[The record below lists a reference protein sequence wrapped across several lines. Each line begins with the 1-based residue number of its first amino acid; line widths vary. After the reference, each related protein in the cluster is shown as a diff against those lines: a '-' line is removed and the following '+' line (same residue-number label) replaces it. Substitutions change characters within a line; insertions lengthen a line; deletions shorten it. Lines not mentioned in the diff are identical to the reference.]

1 MAQDRILNKQD
12 HSDLTD
18 SAGKTAI
25 AESPKIGKSL
35 VWQRWTPYAAVVWS
49 LFNAALGIYWALT
62 GKGFPFTPESA
73 ADPLAPIIG
82 RFGITAAWI
91 VVILAGFPAVAAGLA
106 MLRGVRGRA
115 IRPILITAGVLL
127 AGVLL
132 LLMTGLNLLV
142 LFGYIPYAITLL
154 FKGSIVA
161 QRYLTS
167 VTQWA
172 TIYQVICLLGGF
184 LWLAATFSYT
194 RLSGD
199 ACLHCGR
206 SDNEHGWTSPDKAA
220 RWCRTAVFVS
230 MVAPVFYAI
239 TRYAW
244 ALGIPMGMNEAYLR
258 EGMKTGMWTS
268 GLFLATFGLVGALI
282 TLGLIQRWGEVF
294 PRWMIGLAG
303 RRVPIWLAIIPSAL
317 ISVLLVVG
325 GIGIWASLGGMAKN
339 LENTGSHGTGLV
351 IEVFFQLGP
360 TLLFPLWGIA
370 LAIAAMGYYF
380 RRRGPCKV
388 CGRG

>member
-1 MAQDRILNKQD
+1 MKQD
-12 HSDLTD
+12 KITIKKERSNQTEPAADTAI
-18 SAGKTAI
+18 SASTRTGKTFI
-25 AESPKIGKSL
+25 
-35 VWQRWTPYAAVVWS
+35 WQRWTPYAAVLWS
-49 LFNAALGIYWALT
+49 LFNAALGIYWALNFHS
-62 GKGFPFTPESA
+62 FPFTPQSA
-73 ADPLAPIIG
+73 SDPMAPMIG

-91 VVILAGFPAVAAGLA
+91 VVISAGIPALIAGLA
-106 MLRGVRGRA
+106 MLRGVRSKVF
-115 IRPILITAGVLL
+115 RPLLITAGALL

-132 LLMTGLNLLV
+132 LFMTGLALLV
-142 LFGYIPYAITLL
+142 LFGYIPYAMVSL
-154 FKGSIVA
+154 FKGA
-161 QRYLTS
+161 KLGTDYLMS
-167 VTQWA
+167 FTQWA

-184 LWLAATFSYT
+184 LWLAATISYA
-194 RLSGD
+194 RRSGD

-206 SDNEHGWTSPDKAA
+206 HDNEHGWTSPENAA
-220 RWCRTAVFVS
+220 RWCRTAVYVS
-230 MVAPVFYAI
+230 MVAPVFYAV

-268 GLFLATFGLVGALI
+268 GLFLATFGLAGALI

-303 RRVPIWLAIIPSAL
+303 RRVPIWLAIIPASL

-325 GIGIWASLGGMAKN
+325 GIGIWASLAGMVNN
-339 LENTGSHGTGLV
+339 LENTGSHGIGLF
-351 IEVFFQLGP
+351 IEVFYQLGP

-370 LAIAAMGYYF
+370 LAIAAMGYYY
-380 RRRGPCKV
+380 RRRGPCNV

>member
-1 MAQDRILNKQD
+1 MEQDRILNKQD
-12 HSDLTD
+12 HSDPTD

-25 AESPKIGKSL
+25 AESHKIGKSL
-35 VWQRWTPYAAVVWS
+35 IWQRWTPYAAVVWS
-49 LFNAALGIYWALT
+49 LFNAVLGIYWALT
-62 GKGFPFTPESA
+62 GNGFPFTPESA

-82 RFGITAAWI
+82 KFGITAAWI

-106 MLRGVRGRA
+106 MLRGVRGRV

-132 LLMTGLNLLV
+132 LLMTSLNLLV

-161 QRYLTS
+161 QRYMTS

-206 SDNEHGWTSPDKAA
+206 SDDEHGWTSPDKAA

-244 ALGIPMGMNEAYLR
+244 ALGIPMGMNEDYLR

-303 RRVPIWLAIIPSAL
+303 RRVPIGLAIIPSAL

-325 GIGIWASLGGMAKN
+325 GIGIWASLGGMVHN
-339 LENTGSHGTGLV
+339 LETTGSQGIGLFV
-351 IEVFFQLGP
+351 EVFFQLGP

-370 LAIAAMGYYF
+370 LAIAALGYYF

>member
-18 SAGKTAI
+18 PTDKTAI
-25 AESPKIGKSL
+25 AESPIIGKSL

-106 MLRGVRGRA
+106 MLRGVKGRA

-206 SDNEHGWTSPDKAA
+206 RDNEHGWTSPDKAA

-244 ALGIPMGMNEAYLR
+244 ALGIPMGMKEAYLR

-303 RRVPIWLAIIPSAL
+303 RRVPIWLAILPSAL

-339 LENTGSHGTGLV
+339 LESTGSHGTELV